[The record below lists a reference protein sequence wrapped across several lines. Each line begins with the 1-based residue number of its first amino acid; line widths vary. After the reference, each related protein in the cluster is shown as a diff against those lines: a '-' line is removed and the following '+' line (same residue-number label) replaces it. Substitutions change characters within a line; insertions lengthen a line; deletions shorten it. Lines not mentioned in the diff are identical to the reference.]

1 MIYTN
6 LLSIKPTE
14 YTKVASVIREEIIIA
29 TAAVLLAVLEDV
41 L

>member
-14 YTKVASVIREEIIIA
+14 YTKVASAIKEV
-29 TAAVLLAVLEDV
+29 VLRAILEVVL
-41 L
+41 